1 MQEVV
6 LRFFCHQFVQV
17 LLQAGLVT
25 AAKPRAQIISDTSEE
40 AQVHFT
46 LRSDS
51 QPIATL
57 AEIFAVRCDKAY
69 AAGKIAVAVFP
80 CRTGMCRTG
89 YQLPAFCLQACFYG
103 SGRKCCLPK
112 KAVLSR
118 VCISSIK
125 RRVTGRWR
133 TKSSASAKVR
143 DI

>member
-1 MQEVV
+1 MKEVV
-6 LRFFCHQFVQV
+6 LRFFRHQFVQV
-17 LLQAGLVT
+17 LLQARLVA
-25 AAKPRAQIISDTSEE
+25 AAKPWAQIISNTAEE

-51 QPIATL
+51 QPVATL

-80 CRTGMCRTG
+80 CRTG

-103 SGRKCCLPK
+103 SGKKCCLPK